1 MLCDAAKKKKKKNVK
16 EKKGNKNSEHLLRG
30 SNTVLFCIIQVYSS
44 NSKKKCITNIGMTF
58 VQLCY
63 LIKVVFMRH

>member
-44 NSKKKCITNIGMTF
+44 NSKKNDA
-58 VQLCY
+58 L
-63 LIKVVFMRH
+63 LI